1 MEEDNVRSELSDE
14 DRKQVLVKVHE
25 VTSWLEKNQSAEK
38 EDFEEKQKELEKI
51 CMPVMSKL
59 YQGGGAPG
67 GAAGTGVSHGTGEP
81 HKDSKAGG
89 PFLTAMH
96 VYGFNLM

>member
-1 MEEDNVRSELSDE
+1 MKSTMEEDNVRSELSDE

-38 EDFEEKQKELEKI
+38 EEFEEKQKELEKI

-59 YQGGGAPG
+59 Y
-67 GAAGTGVSHGTGEP
+67 
-81 HKDSKAGG
+81 
-89 PFLTAMH
+89 
-96 VYGFNLM
+96 